1 MWARLRLVFRS
12 LFGWMLRGIENPEL
26 ILRQHIDD
34 LRSRIP
40 EFNRQ
45 AAEIVKLEKMLEMQ
59 RDRLREKV
67 TQLDAQVRRAVA
79 LGPEKKEAA
88 KALITALET
97 AKTELAETEAQL
109 VQAKANS
116 DQVKKARLAYE
127 RRVQQRIQEAM
138 RQISRAKRAEIEKQM
153 SELMMS
159 FEVNDDSEVLDRM
172 TSRID
177 EDLARATA
185 QREIASESVGTQMA
199 SLEFDVVEADSDRLY
214 EEYQRQMGLAPQE
227 KVARSLDPIAPETA
241 TAEAPPAQTE
251 ETTQQQ

>member
-45 AAEIVKLEKMLEMQ
+45 AAEVVKLEKMLEMQ
-59 RDRLREKV
+59 RDRLQEKV
-67 TQLDAQVRRAVA
+67 SGLDAQVRRAVA

-88 KALITALET
+88 KSLITALET
-97 AKTELAETEAQL
+97 AKTELTETEAQL

-127 RRVQQRIQEAM
+127 RRVQQKIQEAM

-172 TSRID
+172 TARID

-185 QREIASESVGTQMA
+185 QREIASESVGSQMA
-199 SLEFDVVEADSDRLY
+199 SLEFDSVDAESDRIY
-214 EEYQRQMGLAPQE
+214 EEYQRQLGLAPQE
-227 KVARSLDPIAPETA
+227 NVARSLDPIQAET
-241 TAEAPPAQTE
+241 PPAQTPPQTE
-251 ETTQQQ
+251 ETTQQ